1 MLHYET
7 VGAQTLELLKSLLNA
22 EAFKELRL
30 VGGTALAMQIGHRK
44 SIDLDLFGIMGADE
58 FEIKKQLN
66 QIGSVQWLKKT
77 TNINIFLIDGI
88 KVDLVSYP
96 YPWIRQVVDEEGF
109 RLASL
114 EDIGAMK
121 LAAITGRGTKKD
133 FIDLYFLLQ
142 KFSIADLVSFYK
154 QKYADGS
161 TFMVL
166 KSLAYFG
173 DADLDESPIMLKM
186 IEWEFVKDSIKDLVE
201 NYVESLSI

>member
-7 VGAQTLELLKSLLNA
+7 VEAQTLELLKSLLNA
-22 EAFKELRL
+22 EAFKKLRL
-30 VGGTALAMQIGHRK
+30 VGGTALAMQVGHRK

-58 FEIKKQLN
+58 FEIRKQLS

-77 TNINIFLIDGI
+77 TNINILLINNI
-88 KVDLVSYP
+88 KVDLVNYP
-96 YPWIRQVVDEEGF
+96 YPWIRQVGDEEGF

-142 KFSIADLVSFYK
+142 KFSMADLVSFYT

-166 KSLAYFG
+166 KSLVYFG

-201 NYVESLSI
+201 NYVESLSP

>member
-1 MLHYET
+1 MLFYET
-7 VGAQTLELLKSLLNA
+7 VEAQTLELLKNLLDA

-30 VGGTALAMQIGHRK
+30 VGGTALALQIGHRK
-44 SIDLDLFGIMGADE
+44 SIDLDLFGKIDADE
-58 FEIKKQLN
+58 FEIKKQLGR
-66 QIGSVQWLKKT
+66 IGRIQWIKKT
-77 TNINIFLIDGI
+77 TNINILLIDNI
-88 KVDLVSYP
+88 KVDLVNYP
-96 YPWIRQVVDEEGF
+96 YPWIRPFGNAERF

-121 LAAITGRGTKKD
+121 LAAISGRGTKKD

-142 KFSIADLVSFYK
+142 QFSMGDLLSFYN

-186 IEWEFVKDSIKDLVE
+186 IKWESVKDSIKGSVE
-201 NYVESLSI
+201 NYVDSL

>member
-7 VGAQTLELLKSLLNA
+7 VEAQTLELLKSLLNA
-22 EAFKELRL
+22 KAFKELRL
-30 VGGTALAMQIGHRK
+30 VGGAALAMQIGHRK
-44 SIDLDLFGIMGADE
+44 SIDLDLFGKMDADE

-66 QIGSVQWLKKT
+66 QIGSLQWIKRT
-77 TNINIFLIDGI
+77 ININILLINNI
-88 KVDLVSYP
+88 KVDLVNYP
-96 YPWIRQVVDEEGF
+96 YPWISQMGNVEGI
-109 RLASL
+109 RLASV

-133 FIDLYFLLQ
+133 FIDLYFLLK
-142 KFSIADLVSFYK
+142 KFSMTDLVSFYR

-173 DADLDESPIMLKM
+173 DADLDESPVMLKM
-186 IEWEFVKDSIKDLVE
+186 IEWESVKDSIKGSVE
-201 NYVESLSI
+201 NYVKSLSF